1 MEIHLKYIPPVIADQ
16 QHQVTGDLA
25 DCWDREKG
33 EMGEEWIAKRKSPP
47 TGRPGSPCYHVG
59 CDPVPAVANNGT
71 PTPNPMRQELDQP
84 LNWNPTDE
92 RETRFSIQFNPR
104 KISRKAWFQMSNQ
117 ISKYGPPSGA
127 HKNQTQ
133 HPRKKQPKTSDC
145 NR

>member
-1 MEIHLKYIPPVIADQ
+1 MKYIPPVIVDQ

-92 RETRFSIQFNPR
+92 RETRSSIQN
-104 KISRKAWFQMSNQ
+104 
-117 ISKYGPPSGA
+117 
-127 HKNQTQ
+127 TQ
-133 HPRKKQPKTSDC
+133 NLPKSVVLDVKPQ
-145 NR
+145 

>member
-1 MEIHLKYIPPVIADQ
+1 MEIHLKYIPPVIVDQ

-59 CDPVPAVANNGT
+59 CDPVPAVADNGT

-92 RETRFSIQFNPR
+92 RETRFSIQFNPW

-127 HKNQTQ
+127 HKNQARHT
-133 HPRKKQPKTSDC
+133 
-145 NR
+145 